1 MRLCGSI
8 PFISPIPHISTFGL
22 ENLLTPHYVKA
33 REAVASAAVFR
44 YSSGMIIWF
53 ASGNAHKKEEL
64 EAILNA
70 NRPAGAEEITVKI
83 PAEAGIPFDPDETGG
98 DFLENALIKARALYG
113 AIAEKGR
120 AEKANG
126 VQNIADGVQIIANG
140 VQIIA
145 DDSGLCVDALGGRP
159 GILSARYGCENGKKP
174 EAREQNA
181 LLLRELGDNPN
192 RRARFVCA
200 MVLLF
205 DPARFC
211 IVQETLEGE
220 LLHEQCGTGGFG
232 YDPIFLL
239 PEKNRTVAELT
250 PEEKNVLSHR
260 AKAGRTITK
269 FLFPA
274 V

>member
-1 MRLCGSI
+1 
-8 PFISPIPHISTFGL
+8 
-22 ENLLTPHYVKA
+22 
-33 REAVASAAVFR
+33 
-44 YSSGMIIWF
+44 MIIWF

-70 NRPAGAEEITVKI
+70 NRPAGAEEITIRI

-98 DFLENALIKARALYG
+98 DFLENTLIKARALYG
-113 AIAEKGR
+113 AIAEKAR
-120 AEKANG
+120 AEKAAG
-126 VQNIADGVQIIANG
+126 TIAGDVQIIAG
-140 VQIIA
+140 GIRIVA

-159 GILSARYGCENGKKP
+159 GIRSARYGCENGKKP

-192 RRARFVCA
+192 RKARFVCA

-211 IVQETLEGE
+211 AVQETLEGK
-220 LLHEQCGTGGFG
+220 LLHEQRGTGGFG
-232 YDPIFLL
+232 YDPILLL

-250 PEEKNVLSHR
+250 PEEKNTLSHR
-260 AKAGRTITK
+260 AKAGRAIAK